1 MIDSELMQLSE
12 QVGQALKVRGVIVII
27 VEFCIGGW
35 VAKVIIDIVGSFV
48 WFERGFVIYSN
59 EVKAQMIGVREETL
73 AQYGAVSEFV
83 VVEMAIGVLKAVR
96 VDYVVFISG
105 IVGSDGGSEE
115 KFVGIVWFVFVI
127 VRGEGIIR
135 RECFSGDRDAVRRQV
150 IAYVLQ
156 ILW

>member
-12 QVGQALKVRGVIVII
+12 QVGQVLKVCGVIVII

-35 VAKVIIDIVGSFV
+35 VVKVIIDIVGSFV
-48 WFERGFVIYSN
+48 WFECGFVIYSN
-59 EVKAQMIGVREETL
+59 EVKVQMIGVCEEML
-73 AQYGAVSEFV
+73 VQYGVVSEFV
-83 VVEMAIGVLKAVR
+83 VVEMAIGVLKVVC

-105 IVGSDGGSEE
+105 IVGLDGGSEE

-127 VRGEGIIR
+127 VCGEGIIWW
-135 RECFSGDRDAVRRQV
+135 ECFSGDCDVVCRQV
-150 IAYVLQ
+150 IVYVLQ